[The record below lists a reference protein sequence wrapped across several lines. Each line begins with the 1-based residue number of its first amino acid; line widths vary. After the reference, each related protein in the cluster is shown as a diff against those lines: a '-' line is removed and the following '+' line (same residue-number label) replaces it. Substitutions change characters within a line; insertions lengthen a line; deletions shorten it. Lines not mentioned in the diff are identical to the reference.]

1 MIKVAVTGAAG
12 RMGSGIIRK
21 ITEQDDMEVV
31 AAIEMPNTPL
41 AGVDAGEK
49 AGIGKLGVP
58 IVGSEDL
65 EKALKESGAEVLVD
79 FTIAPAAVET
89 IKRTADCGV
98 NLVVGTTGFTEEQ
111 AQGNADVIKEKNIK
125 AVISSNFSIG
135 VNVFFKVLKDLTPIL
150 NDFDIE
156 IIEAHHNQKADAP
169 SGTAMTAFEVIADA
183 LERDPEEVGVYGRQG
198 QVGKRTKEEIGLHA
212 VRGGDIVGDHTVLYV
227 GDGERLEVKHM
238 AHTREVFIAGVI
250 RALRFVGSSNCW
262 LIILILKLLHLQLP
276 EDLQAKNMK
285 TLPLGI

>member
-49 AGIGKLGVP
+49 AGIGNIGVP

-89 IKRTADCGV
+89 IKTATACGV
-98 NLVVGTTGFTEEQ
+98 NVVVGTTGFTEEQ
-111 AQGNADVIKEKNIK
+111 MASNIK
-125 AVISSNFSIG
+125 NVEDNNVGAVISSNMAIG
-135 VNVFFKVLKDLTPIL
+135 VNVFFNTLKKLAPL
-150 NDFDIE
+150 LYDFDIE
-156 IIEAHHNQKADAP
+156 IIEKHHNQKIDAP
-169 SGTAMTAFEVIADA
+169 SGTALALADA
-183 LERDPEEVGVYGRQG
+183 ISEVMDSAPEYVYDRHS
-198 QVGKRTKEEIGLHA
+198 VRKKRTKNEIGIHA
-212 VRGGDIVGDHTVLYV
+212 VRGGTITGEHQVIFAGHDEIITVSHSARSKELFATGAVNAAGFICGKKAGLYNMS
-227 GDGERLEVKHM
+227 DM
-238 AHTREVFIAGVI
+238 
-250 RALRFVGSSNCW
+250 LR
-262 LIILILKLLHLQLP
+262 
-276 EDLQAKNMK
+276 
-285 TLPLGI
+285 